1 MTPQRLFLVDAMAIA
16 FRAYYA
22 FGVGRPLTTSTGQ
35 PVSALFGTALFLQ
48 KLLTE
53 QRPDYMVI
61 ARDVRQPTFRHE
73 MYPKYK
79 ANRTA
84 MPEDLAAQMPHLER
98 LLKAFGCPML
108 GQPGFEADDLI
119 GTLAR
124 RWASP
129 DLHVYIVSGDKDFM
143 QLIDDHTFL
152 YTPKK
157 GEEAMIVG
165 RQGVYDKF
173 SCTPEQVIDC
183 LAMIGDASDN
193 VPGVPGIGDKG
204 ASKLIAEYGSLDKI
218 LDNIPLITNKKMR
231 EALLN
236 GRDLAYL
243 SKKLVTIRT
252 DVEIPLELADA
263 ACDPL
268 TAVTRQELRD
278 IYAELEFTGLSKKID
293 ALLQEQ
299 NKQVVTADSN
309 HNADS
314 TAPTT
319 AKQDARTDDYSAPTE
334 PRQPNTSSKPEP
346 RRALDTVPGYQLVN
360 TQTGLSELIT
370 ILNQASAFSF
380 DTETTGLNINS
391 DRPIGI
397 SFSAQSGAAF
407 YVTLNAK
414 QLVGLVPEDVIE
426 QLAPVLNATDQVKV
440 GHNIKFDLQMLS
452 NIGLKVKGPFVDT
465 MICDWLLD
473 TGSRQHGLDACCLRH
488 LNYEKIK
495 TSSLIGDRGQLPMLA
510 ADIKELTRYAC
521 EDADLTLQLY
531 QHLLPLVEA
540 AGLKQVLIDIEMPLV
555 PVLATVEQNGVH
567 IDRGELQRLSRE
579 LGTMSDKLVDE
590 VQKLAG
596 EDFNLNSTKQL
607 AEILFNKLKIHEQL
621 GIKNLKKT
629 KSGYSTDES
638 VLSRL
643 TAHPL
648 PRALLEYRSI
658 TKLQGTYVNALPELI
673 EPVTGRVHTSF
684 HQTGTATGRLSS
696 SAPNLQNIPIRSDL
710 GREVR
715 KAFTASTSNHR
726 IIAADYS
733 QIELRLLAH
742 LANEEALAQA
752 FASGADIHR
761 STAAKVFGV
770 DPEAVTDTQRSRAKA
785 INFGILYG
793 MGARRLA
800 TETGTSVAEATAFID
815 RYFASYPGINAF
827 IDATIRE
834 ARATGMTRTV
844 TGRQRPVVGLSDSNQ
859 RNVVAA
865 ENIAVNTRIQGS
877 AADLIKI
884 AMIEIDQR
892 LTQSKLQTKM
902 LLQVHDELVFE
913 SPCSEIDIVVP
924 MIRSSMEQA
933 MTLSVPLAVSV
944 GIGNNWLEAH

>member
-22 FGVGRPLTTSTGQ
+22 FGVGRPLTTSAGQ

-61 ARDVRQPTFRHE
+61 ARDMRQPTFRHE

-157 GEEAMIVG
+157 GEEATIIG

-183 LAMIGDASDN
+183 LALIGDASDN

-218 LDNIPLITNKKMR
+218 LDNIPLINNKKMR

-263 ACDPL
+263 ACDPF

-278 IYAELEFTGLSKKID
+278 LYEELEFTGLSKKID
-293 ALLQEQ
+293 NLLQEQ
-299 NKQVVTADSN
+299 NKQAVTGDSN
-309 HNADS
+309 HNSDSAAPAMPTQAPRADS
-314 TAPTT
+314 
-319 AKQDARTDDYSAPTE
+319 SE
-334 PRQPNTSSKPEP
+334 PRESGEPNTASKLEP
-346 RRALDTVPGYQLVN
+346 RRALDTVLGYQLVN
-360 TQTGLSELIT
+360 TQGGLSELIT
-370 ILNQASAFSF
+370 ILNQARVFSF

-397 SFSAQSGAAF
+397 SFSVQSGAAF

-414 QLVGLVPEDVIE
+414 QLVGLVPEDVIQ
-426 QLAPVLNATDQVKV
+426 QLATVLNATDPVKV

-510 ADIKELTRYAC
+510 ADIQELTRYAC

-531 QHLLPLVEA
+531 QHLLPLIEA

-579 LGTMSDKLVDE
+579 LAAMSDKLVDE

-629 KSGYSTDES
+629 KSGFSTDES

-648 PRALLEYRSI
+648 PRALLKYRSI

-673 EPVTGRVHTSF
+673 EPLTGRVHTSF

-770 DPEAVTDTQRSRAKA
+770 APEAVTDTQRSRAKA

-800 TETGTSVAEATAFID
+800 AETGTTVAEAAAFID

-844 TGRQRPVVGLSDSNQ
+844 TGRQRPVLGLSDSNQ

-924 MIRSSMEQA
+924 MIKSSMEQA

-944 GIGNNWLEAH
+944 GVGNNWLEAH

>member
-1 MTPQRLFLVDAMAIA
+1 
-16 FRAYYA
+16 
-22 FGVGRPLTTSTGQ
+22 
-35 PVSALFGTALFLQ
+35 
-48 KLLTE
+48 
-53 QRPDYMVI
+53 
-61 ARDVRQPTFRHE
+61 
-73 MYPKYK
+73 
-79 ANRTA
+79 
-84 MPEDLAAQMPHLER
+84 
-98 LLKAFGCPML
+98 
-108 GQPGFEADDLI
+108 
-119 GTLAR
+119 
-124 RWASP
+124 
-129 DLHVYIVSGDKDFM
+129 M
-143 QLIDDHTFL
+143 Q
-152 YTPKK
+152 
-157 GEEAMIVG
+157 
-165 RQGVYDKF
+165 
-173 SCTPEQVIDC
+173 S
-183 LAMIGDASDN
+183 
-193 VPGVPGIGDKG
+193 
-204 ASKLIAEYGSLDKI
+204 
-218 LDNIPLITNKKMR
+218 
-231 EALLN
+231 
-236 GRDLAYL
+236 
-243 SKKLVTIRT
+243 
-252 DVEIPLELADA
+252 DA
-263 ACDPL
+263 A
-268 TAVTRQELRD
+268 
-278 IYAELEFTGLSKKID
+278 Y
-293 ALLQEQ
+293 
-299 NKQVVTADSN
+299 
-309 HNADS
+309 
-314 TAPTT
+314 
-319 AKQDARTDDYSAPTE
+319 
-334 PRQPNTSSKPEP
+334 
-346 RRALDTVPGYQLVN
+346 
-360 TQTGLSELIT
+360 
-370 ILNQASAFSF
+370 
-380 DTETTGLNINS
+380 
-391 DRPIGI
+391 
-397 SFSAQSGAAF
+397 

-414 QLVGLVPEDVIE
+414 QLVGLVPEDVTQ
-426 QLAPVLNATDQVKV
+426 QLAPVLNATDHVKV

-452 NIGLKVKGPFVDT
+452 NIGLKVQGPFVDT

-531 QHLLPLVEA
+531 KHLLPLVEA
-540 AGLKQVLIDIEMPLV
+540 AGLKQVLVDIEMPLV
-555 PVLATVEQNGVH
+555 QVLATVEQNGVH
-567 IDRGELQRLSRE
+567 IDRTELQRLSRE
-579 LGTMSDKLVDE
+579 LGDMSDKLVDE

-607 AEILFNKLKIHEQL
+607 ADILFNKLKIHEQL

-648 PRALLEYRSI
+648 PRALLKYRSI

-715 KAFTASTSNHR
+715 KAFTASSTSHR

-742 LANEEALAQA
+742 LANEEALATA

-800 TETGTSVAEATAFID
+800 AETGTTVAEATAFID
-815 RYFASYPGINAF
+815 RYFASYPGINTF

-844 TGRQRPVVGLSDSNQ
+844 TGRQRPVLGLSDSNQ

-884 AMIEIDQR
+884 AMIQIDQR
-892 LTQSKLQTKM
+892 LTQSKLKTKM

-913 SPCSEIDIVVP
+913 SPSSEIDIVVP
-924 MIRSSMEQA
+924 MIRSCMEQA
-933 MTLSVPLAVSV
+933 MTLTVPLAVSV

>member
-22 FGVGRPLTTSTGQ
+22 FGVGRPLTTSAGQ

-61 ARDVRQPTFRHE
+61 ARDMRQPTFRHE

-157 GEEAMIVG
+157 GEEATIIG

-183 LAMIGDASDN
+183 LALIGDASDN

-218 LDNIPLITNKKMR
+218 LDNIPLINNKKMR

-263 ACDPL
+263 ACDPF

-278 IYAELEFTGLSKKID
+278 LYEELEFTGLSKKID
-293 ALLQEQ
+293 NLLQEQ
-299 NKQVVTADSN
+299 NKQAVTGDSN
-309 HNADS
+309 HNSDSAAPAMPTQAPRADS
-314 TAPTT
+314 
-319 AKQDARTDDYSAPTE
+319 SE
-334 PRQPNTSSKPEP
+334 PRESGEPNTASKLEP
-346 RRALDTVPGYQLVN
+346 RRALDTVLGYQLVN
-360 TQTGLSELIT
+360 TQGGLSELIT
-370 ILNQASAFSF
+370 ILNQARVFSF

-397 SFSAQSGAAF
+397 SFSVQSGAAF

-414 QLVGLVPEDVIE
+414 QLVGLVPEDVIQ
-426 QLAPVLNATDQVKV
+426 QLATVLNATDPVKV

-510 ADIKELTRYAC
+510 ADIQELTRYAC

-531 QHLLPLVEA
+531 QHLLPLIEA

-579 LGTMSDKLVDE
+579 LAAMSDKLVDE

-629 KSGYSTDES
+629 KSGFSTDES

-648 PRALLEYRSI
+648 PRALLKYRSI

-673 EPVTGRVHTSF
+673 EPLTGRVHTSF

-770 DPEAVTDTQRSRAKA
+770 APEAVTDTQRSRAKA

-800 TETGTSVAEATAFID
+800 AETGTTVAEAAAFID

-844 TGRQRPVVGLSDSNQ
+844 TGRQRPVLGLSDSNQ

-924 MIRSSMEQA
+924 MIKRSMEQA

-944 GIGNNWLEAH
+944 GVGNNWLEAH

>member
-22 FGVGRPLTTSTGQ
+22 FGVGRPLTTSAGQ

-61 ARDVRQPTFRHE
+61 ARDMRQPTFRHE

-129 DLHVYIVSGDKDFM
+129 DLHVYIVSSDKDFM

-157 GEEAMIVG
+157 GEEATIIG

-183 LAMIGDASDN
+183 LALIGDASDN

-218 LDNIPLITNKKMR
+218 LDNIPLINNKKMR

-263 ACDPL
+263 ACDPF

-278 IYAELEFTGLSKKID
+278 LYEELEFTGLSKKID
-293 ALLQEQ
+293 NLLQEQ
-299 NKQVVTADSN
+299 NKQAVTGDSN
-309 HNADS
+309 HNSDSAAPAMPTQAPRADS
-314 TAPTT
+314 
-319 AKQDARTDDYSAPTE
+319 SE
-334 PRQPNTSSKPEP
+334 PRESGEPNTASKLEP
-346 RRALDTVPGYQLVN
+346 RRALDTVLGYQLVN
-360 TQTGLSELIT
+360 TQGGLSELIT
-370 ILNQASAFSF
+370 ILNQARVFSF

-397 SFSAQSGAAF
+397 SFSVQSGAAF

-414 QLVGLVPEDVIE
+414 QLVGLVPEDVIQ
-426 QLAPVLNATDQVKV
+426 QLATVLNATDPVKV

-510 ADIKELTRYAC
+510 ADIQELTRYAC

-531 QHLLPLVEA
+531 QHLLPLIEA

-579 LGTMSDKLVDE
+579 LAAMSDKLVDE

-629 KSGYSTDES
+629 KSGFSTDES

-648 PRALLEYRSI
+648 PRALLKYRSI

-673 EPVTGRVHTSF
+673 EPLTGRVHTSF

-770 DPEAVTDTQRSRAKA
+770 APEAVTDTQRSRAKA

-800 TETGTSVAEATAFID
+800 AETGTTVAEAAAFID

-844 TGRQRPVVGLSDSNQ
+844 TGRQRPVLGLSDSNQ

-924 MIRSSMEQA
+924 MIKRSMEQA

-944 GIGNNWLEAH
+944 GVGNNWLEAH

>member
-22 FGVGRPLTTSTGQ
+22 FGVGRPLTTSAGQ

-61 ARDVRQPTFRHE
+61 ARDMRQPTFRHE

-157 GEEAMIVG
+157 GEEATIIG

-183 LAMIGDASDN
+183 LALIGDASDN

-218 LDNIPLITNKKMR
+218 LDNIPLINNKKMR

-263 ACDPL
+263 ACDPF

-278 IYAELEFTGLSKKID
+278 LYEELEFTGLSKKID
-293 ALLQEQ
+293 NLLQEQ
-299 NKQVVTADSN
+299 NKQAVTGDSN
-309 HNADS
+309 HNSDSAAPAMPTQAPRADS
-314 TAPTT
+314 
-319 AKQDARTDDYSAPTE
+319 SE
-334 PRQPNTSSKPEP
+334 PRESGEPNTASKLEP
-346 RRALDTVPGYQLVN
+346 RRALDTVLGYQLVN
-360 TQTGLSELIT
+360 TQGGLSELIT
-370 ILNQASAFSF
+370 ILNQARVFSF

-397 SFSAQSGAAF
+397 SFSVQSGAAF

-414 QLVGLVPEDVIE
+414 QLVGLVPEDVIQ
-426 QLAPVLNATDQVKV
+426 QLATVLNATDPVKV

-510 ADIKELTRYAC
+510 ADIQELTRYAC

-531 QHLLPLVEA
+531 QHLLPLIEA

-579 LGTMSDKLVDE
+579 LAAMSDKLVDE

-629 KSGYSTDES
+629 KSGFSTDES
-638 VLSRL
+638 ILSRL

-648 PRALLEYRSI
+648 PRALLKDRSI

-673 EPVTGRVHTSF
+673 EPLTGRVHTSF

-770 DPEAVTDTQRSRAKA
+770 APEAVTDTQRSRAKA

-800 TETGTSVAEATAFID
+800 AETGTTVAEAAAFID

-844 TGRQRPVVGLSDSNQ
+844 TGRQRPVLGLSDSNQ

-924 MIRSSMEQA
+924 MIKRSMEQA

-944 GIGNNWLEAH
+944 GVGNNWLEAH

>member
-22 FGVGRPLTTSTGQ
+22 FGVGRPLTTSAGQ

-61 ARDVRQPTFRHE
+61 ARDMRQPTFRHE

-157 GEEAMIVG
+157 GEEATIIG
-165 RQGVYDKF
+165 RQGVYNKF

-183 LAMIGDASDN
+183 LALIGDASDN

-218 LDNIPLITNKKMR
+218 LDNIPLINNKKMR

-263 ACDPL
+263 ACDPF

-278 IYAELEFTGLSKKID
+278 LYEELEFTGLSKKID
-293 ALLQEQ
+293 NLLQEQ
-299 NKQVVTADSN
+299 HKQAVTGDSN
-309 HNADS
+309 HNSDSAAPAMPTQAPRADS
-314 TAPTT
+314 
-319 AKQDARTDDYSAPTE
+319 SE
-334 PRQPNTSSKPEP
+334 PRESGEPNTASKLEP
-346 RRALDTVPGYQLVN
+346 RRALDTVLGYQLVN
-360 TQTGLSELIT
+360 TQGGLSELIT
-370 ILNQASAFSF
+370 ILNQARVFSF

-397 SFSAQSGAAF
+397 SFSVQSGAAF

-414 QLVGLVPEDVIE
+414 QLVGLVPEDVIQ
-426 QLAPVLNATDQVKV
+426 QLATVLNATDPVKV

-510 ADIKELTRYAC
+510 ADIQELTRYAC

-531 QHLLPLVEA
+531 QHLLPLIEA
-540 AGLKQVLIDIEMPLV
+540 AGLKQVLFDIEMPLV

-579 LGTMSDKLVDE
+579 LAAMSDKLVDE

-629 KSGYSTDES
+629 KSGFSTDES

-648 PRALLEYRSI
+648 PRALLKYRSI

-770 DPEAVTDTQRSRAKA
+770 APEAVTDTQRSRAKA

-800 TETGTSVAEATAFID
+800 AETGTTVAEAAAFID

-844 TGRQRPVVGLSDSNQ
+844 TGRQRPVLGLSDSNQ

-924 MIRSSMEQA
+924 MIKRSMEQA

-944 GIGNNWLEAH
+944 GVGNNWLEAH

>member
-22 FGVGRPLTTSTGQ
+22 FGVGRPLTTSAGQ

-61 ARDVRQPTFRHE
+61 ARDMRQPTFRHE

-98 LLKAFGCPML
+98 LLNAFGCPML

-157 GEEAMIVG
+157 GEEATIIG

-183 LAMIGDASDN
+183 LALIGDASDN

-218 LDNIPLITNKKMR
+218 LDNIPLINNKKMR

-263 ACDPL
+263 ACDPF

-278 IYAELEFTGLSKKID
+278 LYEELEFTGLSKKID
-293 ALLQEQ
+293 NLLQEQ
-299 NKQVVTADSN
+299 NKQAVTGDSN
-309 HNADS
+309 HNSDSAAPAMPTQAPRADS
-314 TAPTT
+314 
-319 AKQDARTDDYSAPTE
+319 SE
-334 PRQPNTSSKPEP
+334 PSEPGEPNTASKLEP
-346 RRALDTVPGYQLVN
+346 RRALDTVLGYQLVN
-360 TQTGLSELIT
+360 TQSGLSELIT
-370 ILNQASAFSF
+370 ILNQARVFSF

-397 SFSAQSGAAF
+397 SFSVQSGAAF
-407 YVTLNAK
+407 YLTLNAK
-414 QLVGLVPEDVIE
+414 QLVGLVPEDVIQ
-426 QLAPVLNATDQVKV
+426 QLATVLNATDPVKV

-510 ADIKELTRYAC
+510 ADIQELTRYAC

-531 QHLLPLVEA
+531 QHLLPLIEA
-540 AGLKQVLIDIEMPLV
+540 AGLKQVLFDIEMPLV

-579 LGTMSDKLVDE
+579 LAAMSDKLVDE

-629 KSGYSTDES
+629 KSGFSTDES

-770 DPEAVTDTQRSRAKA
+770 APEAVTDTQRSRAKA

-800 TETGTSVAEATAFID
+800 AETGTTVAEAAAFID

-844 TGRQRPVVGLSDSNQ
+844 TGRQRPVLGLSDSNQ

-924 MIRSSMEQA
+924 MIKRSMEQA

-944 GIGNNWLEAH
+944 GVGNNWLEAH

>member
-22 FGVGRPLTTSTGQ
+22 FGVGRPLTTSAGQ

-61 ARDVRQPTFRHE
+61 ARDMRQPTFRHE

-157 GEEAMIVG
+157 GEEATIIG

-183 LAMIGDASDN
+183 LALIGDASDN

-218 LDNIPLITNKKMR
+218 LDNIPLINNKKMR

-263 ACDPL
+263 ACDPF

-278 IYAELEFTGLSKKID
+278 LYEELEFTGLSKKID
-293 ALLQEQ
+293 NLLQEQ
-299 NKQVVTADSN
+299 HKQAVTGDSN
-309 HNADS
+309 HNSDSAAPAMPTQAPRADS
-314 TAPTT
+314 
-319 AKQDARTDDYSAPTE
+319 SE
-334 PRQPNTSSKPEP
+334 PRESGEPNTASKLEP
-346 RRALDTVPGYQLVN
+346 RRALDTVLGYQLVN
-360 TQTGLSELIT
+360 TQGGLSELIT
-370 ILNQASAFSF
+370 ILNQARVFSF

-397 SFSAQSGAAF
+397 SFSVQSGAAF

-414 QLVGLVPEDVIE
+414 QLVGLVPEDVIQ
-426 QLAPVLNATDQVKV
+426 QLATVLNATDPVKV

-510 ADIKELTRYAC
+510 ADIQELTRYAC

-531 QHLLPLVEA
+531 QHLLPLIEA
-540 AGLKQVLIDIEMPLV
+540 AGLKQVLFDIEMPLV

-579 LGTMSDKLVDE
+579 LAAMSDKLVDE

-629 KSGYSTDES
+629 KSGFSTDES

-648 PRALLEYRSI
+648 PRALLKYRSI

-770 DPEAVTDTQRSRAKA
+770 APEAVTDTQRSRAKA

-800 TETGTSVAEATAFID
+800 AETGTTVAEAAAFID

-844 TGRQRPVVGLSDSNQ
+844 TGRQRPVLGLSDSNQ

-924 MIRSSMEQA
+924 MIKRSMEQA

-944 GIGNNWLEAH
+944 GVGNNWLEAH